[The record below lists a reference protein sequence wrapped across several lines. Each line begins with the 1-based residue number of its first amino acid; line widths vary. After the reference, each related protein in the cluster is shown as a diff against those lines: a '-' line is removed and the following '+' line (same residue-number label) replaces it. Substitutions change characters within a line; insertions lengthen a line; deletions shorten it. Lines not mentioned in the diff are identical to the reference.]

1 MVRIDAQA
9 AHALA
14 WRRYDARPGTVYLLR
29 PDQHVCARWRAATAA
44 DVLAAQARALSRV
57 PHGLHAAG
65 VAPDADG
72 DTAAPVAARPGVAAA
87 A

>member
-1 MVRIDAQA
+1 M
-9 AHALA
+9 
-14 WRRYDARPGTVYLLR
+14 
-29 PDQHVCARWRAATAA
+29 CARWRAATAA